1 MEMSE
6 SGAET
11 GLLQGPVWR
20 RVAQALKRTEFP
32 KGYRKTLVKA
42 RWGLSQGL

>member
-6 SGAET
+6 SGADK
-11 GLLQGPVWR
+11 GLLQGPVRR
-20 RVAQALKRTEFP
+20 RVVQALKHTEFP
-32 KGYRKTLVKA
+32 KGYWKTLVKA